1 MQKSSFLIPVVIVL
15 ASAGTL
21 TGCVKN
27 RVFPVA
33 GNPVLILEGRGSV
46 KVAAYDEKTKSFYTL
61 GWFDSAGLAGKTVSD
76 YDWSEDAQGR

>member
-1 MQKSSFLIPVVIVL
+1 MQRSSFLIPVVIAI
-15 ASAGTL
+15 ASVSTL
-21 TGCVKN
+21 TGCEKN

-46 KVAAYDEKTKSFYTL
+46 KVAAYDEKTKTFYTL

-76 YDWSEDAQGR
+76 YDWSSDAEGR

>member
-1 MQKSSFLIPVVIVL
+1 MQRSSFLIPVAIAT
-15 ASAGTL
+15 ASVSTL
-21 TGCVKN
+21 TGCERK
-27 RVFPVA
+27 VFPVA

-76 YDWSEDAQGR
+76 YDWSDDAQGR